1 MGLRLSRTLPPL
13 LDKQVILI
21 ADDETLNS
29 LHVMRLHI
37 GAHITEVNC
46 EANRFLERHWIV
58 SCYFQVRA
66 WSTYL
71 KEAALDILL
80 LKGFRQ
86 QIV

>member
-46 EANRFLERHWIV
+46 GI
-58 SCYFQVRA
+58 
-66 WSTYL
+66 
-71 KEAALDILL
+71 I
-80 LKGFRQ
+80 
-86 QIV
+86 